1 MISKEIDSKIREVLD
16 FPKKGI
22 SFKDITPLL
31 MDKNLSD
38 KIILEFKSRVMDF
51 DIDAVIGI
59 ESRGFLYGFLLAN
72 KLGVP
77 FIPIRKKGKLPA
89 DTVGIDYELEYGTD
103 RLEIH
108 TDSVSS
114 AEKVLLVDDLIATG
128 GTAVAAAKLIEQV
141 GGIVTECAFI
151 VDLPDLGGSQKLA
164 SLKYKSFSLCEFEG
178 E

>member
-77 FIPIRKKGKLPA
+77 FKIK
-89 DTVGIDYELEYGTD
+89 D
-103 RLEIH
+103 
-108 TDSVSS
+108 
-114 AEKVLLVDDLIATG
+114 
-128 GTAVAAAKLIEQV
+128 
-141 GGIVTECAFI
+141 
-151 VDLPDLGGSQKLA
+151 
-164 SLKYKSFSLCEFEG
+164 FS
-178 E
+178 